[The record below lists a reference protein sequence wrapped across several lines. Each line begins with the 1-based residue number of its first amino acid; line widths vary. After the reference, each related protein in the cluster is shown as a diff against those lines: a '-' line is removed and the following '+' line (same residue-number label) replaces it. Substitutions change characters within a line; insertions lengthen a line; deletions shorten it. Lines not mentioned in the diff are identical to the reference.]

1 MSRIYVDHNAT
12 TPVRPE
18 VLEAMW
24 PFYEAD
30 WGNASSVHWAG
41 QGPKDAIEDAR
52 EAVAGLIGARPRDL
66 VFTSG
71 GTESDNSALLGVALA
86 RRDQGRH
93 VVTSS
98 IEHKAILDTASAMEQ
113 LYGFEVTRL
122 PVDALGRTDP
132 EELRAALREDTVL
145 VSIMLANNEI
155 GNINPIAE
163 IASIARERG
172 ILVHSDA
179 VNALGKVPID
189 VGDLGVDLLSISA
202 HKIYGPKGVG
212 ALYIKRGTPFEP
224 LLRGGG
230 QERKL
235 RCGTYNTAG
244 IVGFGKAAELTA
256 ELLRPEV
263 IARMATMRD
272 RLEQQVLDRLDGV
285 EINGDPGSRLPNTTN
300 LSFLGVDGEGLVLS
314 LDLKGIALSTGSAC
328 TSGSLDPSHVLVAL
342 GKDDKWLAAA
352 IRISLG
358 LSSDESVVDRV
369 ADELV
374 SEVARLRRA
383 VGSAVGPA
391 VGSVAETG

>member
-122 PVDALGRTDP
+122 PVPWRTALAMAP
-132 EELRAALREDTVL
+132 ALLCPVEPNSTT
-145 VSIMLANNEI
+145 M
-155 GNINPIAE
+155 
-163 IASIARERG
+163 
-172 ILVHSDA
+172 
-179 VNALGKVPID
+179 
-189 VGDLGVDLLSISA
+189 LLSLI
-202 HKIYGPKGVG
+202 HI
-212 ALYIKRGTPFEP
+212 
-224 LLRGGG
+224 
-230 QERKL
+230 
-235 RCGTYNTAG
+235 
-244 IVGFGKAAELTA
+244 
-256 ELLRPEV
+256 
-263 IARMATMRD
+263 
-272 RLEQQVLDRLDGV
+272 
-285 EINGDPGSRLPNTTN
+285 
-300 LSFLGVDGEGLVLS
+300 
-314 LDLKGIALSTGSAC
+314 
-328 TSGSLDPSHVLVAL
+328 
-342 GKDDKWLAAA
+342 
-352 IRISLG
+352 
-358 LSSDESVVDRV
+358 
-369 ADELV
+369 
-374 SEVARLRRA
+374 
-383 VGSAVGPA
+383 
-391 VGSVAETG
+391 